1 MDYTIA
7 PRVMSLRGVLLDNE
21 SRYLDPKY
29 RACSKPMCSPTTEFS
44 TAAVGAFCSTTIKI
58 SDVA

>member
-1 MDYTIA
+1 
-7 PRVMSLRGVLLDNE
+7 LRGVLLDNE